1 MHLYALLLVIKSQ
14 KVGENVTYFSPSL
27 CYWHKEKDEK
37 CFREDDCLEQAK
49 AAGLAT
55 IDQLD
60 IVVLCP
66 IISEAGADALGNTE
80 HPEKF
85 PPCPD
90 TF

>member
-37 CFREDDCLEQAK
+37 CFRE
-49 AAGLAT
+49 
-55 IDQLD
+55 QLD